1 MTVEVHDPFDR
12 PVFDTCVVIPTH
24 PARGSA
30 NDPATLLGRT
40 VASIRAQTVQ
50 PRAIEIVTDNIGAG
64 AGPTRKLALAKAL
77 AKGTRWVSFC
87 DSDDRWYTGD
97 PKFDPPGVR
106 GHLAMHQHLVE
117 VGYDGTGADVAYSWF
132 DGNQIGH
139 GEKSWEITHRG
150 RRFDPADP
158 HHLTMTL
165 TVRSELAAQVLDS
178 QDIEPMHEEWTG
190 EDWALI
196 LALRDLGA
204 RFCGTGEVTWTY
216 FVHGGNTSGF
226 PNRGD
231 ALDPAPA

>member
-1 MTVEVHDPFDR
+1 VS
-12 PVFDTCVVIPTH
+12 VFDTAVVIPTH

-30 NDPATLLGRT
+30 ENPATLLGRA
-40 VASIRAQTVQ
+40 VASVRAQTVK
-50 PRAIEIVTDNIGAG
+50 PNHIEIVTDNIGAG
-64 AGPTRKLALAKAL
+64 AGLTRRLALAKAL
-77 AKGTRWVSFC
+77 ARDTRWVSFL
-87 DSDDRWYTGD
+87 DSDDTWY
-97 PKFDPPGVR
+97 PN
-106 GHLAMHQHLVE
+106 HLETHQHLVE

-139 GEKSWEITHRG
+139 GEESWEITHRG
-150 RRFDPADP
+150 RRFDPANP

-165 TVRSELAAQVLDS
+165 TVRAELAAQVLDS

-231 ALDPAPA
+231 AVR